1 LVKHETSKT
10 LSEGKTSS
18 KEWEV
23 SIRVMG
29 KETLF
34 PTTILFLPTYCS
46 EESRDIEFGVI
57 WV

>member
-1 LVKHETSKT
+1 LVRQGTSKT
-10 LSEGKTSS
+10 LSKGKTSS

-23 SIRVMG
+23 SIWVMG